1 MLKLDIQYTNL
12 LQSLSSSSSIFGTQI
27 RHKMVNGFPLLSTKE
42 NLLELVSTE
51 LKWIIK
57 GNNNIKYL
65 VDNNNDLYN
74 ELAYNTYLK
83 DINEITSNPD
93 STIVKDF
100 NYLLEHHPF
109 SKEEYIQ
116 NIKDDKPESPDFT
129 FSQVWGN
136 VGPIYGPQW
145 TRRGENQLKNLVE
158 DLKSSNP
165 PRPFII
171 NSWNVFDLGLMSMF
185 PRHYSFQCSKKDGQL
200 SLMWNQR
207 EVDAIEELPYVTALY
222 GFLLLILCKE
232 TNLEPGELIG
242 NLGDVFINQ
251 KEKIENIIDQLPI
264 NFPQVSIN
272 NLNIGKYVF
281 DYSIE

>member
-12 LQSLSSSSSIFGTQI
+12 LQSLSSTNSIFGTQI
-27 RHKMVNGFPLLSTKE
+27 KHKMSDGFPLLSIKE
-42 NLLELVSTE
+42 NLLELTSTE

-57 GNNNIKYL
+57 GDNNIKYL

-74 ELAYNTYLK
+74 ELAYTTYLRDLK
-83 DINEITSNPD
+83 EITSNPD
-93 STIVKDF
+93 SATVKDF
-100 NYLLEHHPF
+100 DYLFKDHPL

-116 NIKDDKPESPDFT
+116 KIKEDNNLSPDFK

-136 VGPIYGPQW
+136 IGPIYGPQW
-145 TRRGENQLKNLVE
+145 TKRGENQLKNLVE

-171 NSWNVFDLGLMSMF
+171 NSWNIFELGLMAIF

-207 EVDAIEELPYVTALY
+207 EVNAIGELPYITALY

-232 TNLEPGELIG
+232 TNLEPGELVG

-251 KEKIENIIDQLPI
+251 EEKIENIINQLPT
-264 NFPQVSIN
+264 NFPKVSIN
-272 NLNIGKYVF
+272 NLNISKYIF